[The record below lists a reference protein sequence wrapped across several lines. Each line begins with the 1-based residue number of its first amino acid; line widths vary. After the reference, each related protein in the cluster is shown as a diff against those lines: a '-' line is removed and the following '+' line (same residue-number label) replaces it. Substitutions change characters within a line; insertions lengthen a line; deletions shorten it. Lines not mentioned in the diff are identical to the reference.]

1 MADGA
6 SVSHPYA
13 LDDAA
18 PALEDFTHQHTLG
31 TLVITVP

>member
-6 SVSHPYA
+6 SVSHNYA

-18 PALEDFTHQHTLG
+18 RALQFTHQHTLG
-31 TLVITVP
+31 TLVITMP

>member
-6 SVSHPYA
+6 SVSHTSA

-18 PALEDFTHQHTLG
+18 PALEDFTPST
-31 TLVITVP
+31 PSARS